1 MIAQPAW
8 QAGTATVPAIRDIIA
23 DDTMLTGEVG
33 RVYSASTRD
42 TSQVSRRDMERPSE
56 VTQLLFEW
64 RQGDAEALDRL
75 VPLVYAELRRVAS
88 RQLRSE
94 RSDHTLQPT
103 ALVHEA
109 YARLVDAEVAWTDR
123 THFFAIAAR
132 TMRRVLVDHARGLQR
147 EKRGGGAVRV
157 TLDENLEV
165 EAGTPDEMLALD
177 AALDRLQEIDARKAD
192 VVQLHYFGGLT
203 YDQIAEALG
212 ISAATVDRDLRMA
225 KAWLHAELEER

>member
-1 MIAQPAW
+1 
-8 QAGTATVPAIRDIIA
+8 
-23 DDTMLTGEVG
+23 
-33 RVYSASTRD
+33 
-42 TSQVSRRDMERPSE
+42 MERPSE
-56 VTQLLFEW
+56 VTQLLLEW
-64 RQGDAEALDRL
+64 RQGDREALDRL

-88 RQLRSE
+88 QQLRSE

-109 YARLVDAEVAWTDR
+109 YTRLVAAEIAWTDR

-132 TMRRVLVDHARGLQR
+132 TMRRVLVDHARSRQR
-147 EKRGGGAVRV
+147 EKRGGGAVRI
-157 TLDENLEV
+157 TLDDGFELKSEN
-165 EAGTPDEMLALD
+165 PDETLALD
-177 AALDRLQEIDARKAD
+177 AALDRLQEVDARKAD

-225 KAWLHAELEER
+225 KAWLHAELGE